1 MYERGYERRITKLKN
16 KAPEWGGKGYC
27 MDFGVDHVLPSI
39 KNVILETET
48 GNALIGFYKIKP
60 DEFEIIV
67 R

>member
-1 MYERGYERRITKLKN
+1 
-16 KAPEWGGKGYC
+16 